1 MLSSELVDKIH
12 TARAN
17 IPAEETD
24 DLPAIIDRDNNSDIV
39 DTPAQVTAVNALI
52 AETND
57 LQQLRMIRISL
68 AETLASLDSK
78 LDALA
83 QKN

>member
-39 DTPAQVTAVNALI
+39 DTPAQVTAVRELI
-52 AETND
+52 IATTNSR
-57 LQQLRMIRISL
+57 QLRDIRFSL
-68 AETLASLDSK
+68 TEILALLDDK
-78 LDALA
+78 LNKIE
-83 QKN
+83 QEN